1 MMFEVT
7 GDLGAIQDLEVSF
20 NILIVM
26 WFYKPG
32 YHQAK
37 PFR

>member
-1 MMFEVT
+1 MMLEVT
-7 GDLGAIQDLEVSF
+7 GDLGTIQEFEVSF

-32 YHQAK
+32 
-37 PFR
+37 